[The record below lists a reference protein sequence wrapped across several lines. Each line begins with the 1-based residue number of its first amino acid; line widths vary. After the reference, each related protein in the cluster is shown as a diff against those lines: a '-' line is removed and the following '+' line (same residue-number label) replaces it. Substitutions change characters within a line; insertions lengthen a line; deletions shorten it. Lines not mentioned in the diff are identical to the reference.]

1 MGQIEDTSG
10 REPFTSLTARAAAN
24 HELPPHPEGD
34 PQPGCTCSARLRCQ
48 DVRVHWLPDLQG
60 VIDVCND
67 RLTCA
72 VARCCAVR
80 RCASSRTHR
89 MTHAHETMTPRTTGG
104 DPMHMPEQD
113 PQDDART

>member
-80 RCASSRTHR
+80 RCASSSEYVP
-89 MTHAHETMTPRTTGG
+89 MQVCLKASTPCAYALAG
-104 DPMHMPEQD
+104 PW
-113 PQDDART
+113 